1 MRARLLGLEML
12 VLLFQHQPA
21 ACSEVLSLCKESLV
35 GGQPQETLPF
45 VAVLA
50 QLVRRCQ
57 SCHAGLLC
65 SHLRV
70 RAAAGSV
77 MHRAHDRTLSYA
89 ELQASANA
97 AL

>member
-1 MRARLLGLEML
+1 ML
-12 VLLFQHQPA
+12 ALLFQHQPA
-21 ACSEVLSLCKESLV
+21 ACPEVLSLCKESLV

-50 QLVRRCQ
+50 QLVRRSQ